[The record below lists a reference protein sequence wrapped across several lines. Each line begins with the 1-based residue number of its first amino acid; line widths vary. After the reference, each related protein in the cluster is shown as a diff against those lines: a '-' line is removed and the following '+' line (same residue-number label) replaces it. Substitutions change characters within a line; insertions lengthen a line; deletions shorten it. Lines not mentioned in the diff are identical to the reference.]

1 MDNNKQG
8 KTAVIEARLDYATMA
23 SIHKWLH
30 SVGATPQTKS
40 ELIWMATESLLNL
53 LAKNGQCTKFQTIT
67 EAYDYLHTMGM
78 SDLWHGGR
86 GKRAAV
92 LQMQMES
99 VQLENDVVYN
109 NNTQTAPNQQSLK
122 SLDDGEIQKAIK
134 DAIMNI
140 CS

>member
-1 MDNNKQG
+1 MDNNKQS
-8 KTAVIEARLDYATMA
+8 KTAVIEARLDYITIA
-23 SIHKWLH
+23 SIHKWLY

-53 LAKNGQCTKFQTIT
+53 LTKNGQCTKFQTIT

-92 LQMQMES
+92 LQMQTES
-99 VQLENDVVYN
+99 IQLENNDDAYN
-109 NNTQTAPNQQSLK
+109 INQQSLK